1 MAIITILPEAAA
13 LAGCGIT
20 TDIIASG
27 AWPITE
33 IPGEESGYWYCN
45 GSYTQRSIT
54 AAFAGR
60 WRSCNIVVTNRHYG
74 TERWKRGGGQPGYIE
89 TPFDFAS
96 STTIQLY
103 DHSDTFTPPSLADES
118 PPQSVAF
125 PANRMAAGS
134 YDWAWSGSSAE
145 EALAKNDGTIEIV
158 SIVATFIKSPLPSGP
173 ILCKT
178 DGVMICNHSGEL
190 LYN

>member
-1 MAIITILPEAAA
+1 MATITILPEAAA
-13 LAGCGIT
+13 LAGCGIS

-27 AWPITE
+27 AWPIE
-33 IPGEESGYWYCN
+33 AGDYWYCT
-45 GSYTQRSIT
+45 GEYSQRSVT
-54 AAFAGR
+54 AIFAGR
-60 WRSCNIVVTNRHYG
+60 WQSCDLVITSRNHG
-74 TERWKRGGGQPGYIE
+74 TYKEKRGGGQPGYIE
-89 TPFDFAS
+89 TPFDQTGDS
-96 STTIQLY
+96 SPIRLY
-103 DHSDTFTPPSLADES
+103 DSSDTFTPLPLDEWS
-118 PPQSVAF
+118 PPPPISF

-134 YDWAWSGSSAE
+134 YDWAWGGSSAE
-145 EALAKNDGTIEIV
+145 EATIMSDGTLEIV